1 MLYYGILSLSEEVW
15 ALAVTIK
22 TVTPGSPAAK
32 KKIRGGD
39 RLLSINGHAVSD
51 VLDYRFYLSEE
62 KLALEI
68 EKDGKVKKIK
78 IRKSETDDIG
88 LGFETYLMDRQH
100 ACKNKCVFC
109 FVDQLPEGLRDSLYF
124 KDDDSRLSFLF
135 GNYITLTNMSED
147 EIDRIINMHISPV
160 NISVH
165 TMNPELRVEMMKN
178 PNAGTSLRF
187 IKKLADAGI
196 TLNTQLVLCPGIND
210 GAELEYSLD
219 ELAKLTPSVQSIAAV
234 PVGITCHREGLAN
247 LRLFTPEEAGRVID
261 TIDAFNKNLVE
272 KGGYGIAYAADEFFI
287 QAERPIPGENYYGD
301 YPQLENGVGLWSLF
315 KSEFMQALENAP
327 AGAVSQKRTITWATG
342 AAAYPLVCELA
353 AAAQKKYENLRIDI
367 YKVANK
373 LFGSTVTVA
382 GLLSGKDYFDTLKDV
397 PLGHKVIIP
406 EVSLRK
412 DDNRFLDDMTLSQLQ
427 QALGVRVCPVP
438 NDGAVLLSE
447 LIEDETRN

>member
-1 MLYYGILSLSEEVW
+1 M
-15 ALAVTIK
+15 AVRIES
-22 TVTPGSPAAK
+22 VTPGSVAQK
-32 KKIRGGD
+32 KHICGGD
-39 RLLSINGHAVSD
+39 TLLSINGHTISD
-51 VLDYRFYLSEE
+51 VLDYRFYLNES
-62 KLALEI
+62 KLVLEV

-78 IRKSETDDIG
+78 IRKDEADDIG
-88 LGFETYLMDRQH
+88 LEFRTYLMDSQH

-147 EIDRIINMHISPV
+147 EIDRIITMHISPI

-187 IKKLADAGI
+187 IRKLADAGI

-210 GAELEYSLD
+210 GAELDYSLS
-219 ELAKLTPSVQSIAAV
+219 ELAKLIPAVQSIAAV
-234 PVGITCHREGLAN
+234 PVGITCHRQGLAN

-261 TIDAFNKNLVE
+261 TIDEFNRTLTEN
-272 KGGYGIAYAADEFFI
+272 GGYPVAYAADEFFI
-287 QAERPIPGENYYGD
+287 QAQRPIPGENYYGD
-301 YPQLENGVGLWSLF
+301 YPQLENGVGLWSLL
-315 KSEFMQALENAP
+315 KSEFMQALESAP
-327 AGAVSQKRTITWATG
+327 SPAVSQKRKITWATG
-342 AAAYPLVCELA
+342 VAAYPLVCELA
-353 AAAQKKYENLRIDI
+353 KAAQNKFENLQID
-367 YKVANK
+367 VCEVRNR
-373 LFGSTVTVA
+373 LFGPTVTVA

-397 PLGHKVIIP
+397 SLGQKIIIP

-412 DDNRFLDDMTLSQLQ
+412 EDDRFLDDMTLSQLQ
-427 QALGVRVCPVP
+427 QALGVKVSPVP

-447 LIEDETRN
+447 LIED

>member
-1 MLYYGILSLSEEVW
+1 M
-15 ALAVTIK
+15 AVTIES
-22 TVTPGSPAAK
+22 VSPGSPAAE
-32 KKIRGGD
+32 KKIHSGD
-39 RLLSINGHAVSD
+39 ILLSINGHAISD
-51 VLDYRFYLSEE
+51 VLDYRFYLNEE
-62 KLALEI
+62 KLVLEV
-68 EKDGKVKKIK
+68 EKGGKVKKIK
-78 IRKSETDDIG
+78 IKKDESDDIG
-88 LGFETYLMDRQH
+88 LEFGTYLMDRKH

-196 TLNTQLVLCPGIND
+196 VLNTQLVLCPGIND
-210 GAELEYSLD
+210 GAELEYSLA
-219 ELAKLTPSVQSIAAV
+219 ELEKLTPSVQSIAAV

-261 TIDAFNKNLVE
+261 TIDDFNRRHIE
-272 KGGYGIAYAADEFFI
+272 KGGYTLAYAADEFFI
-287 QAERPIPGENYYGD
+287 QAQRPIPGENYYGD

-315 KSEFMQALENAP
+315 KSEFTQALENEP
-327 AGAVSQKRTITWATG
+327 GDAVRQPRRITWATG
-342 AAAYPLVCELA
+342 VAAYPLVCELA
-353 AAAQKKYENLRIDI
+353 EMAQNKFDNLQIDI
-367 YKVANK
+367 YKVTNR

-382 GLLSGKDYFDTLKDV
+382 GLLSGKDYFDTLKDA
-397 PLGHKVIIP
+397 PLGQKIIIP

-412 DDNRFLDDMTLSQLQ
+412 DDSRFLDDMTLQQLQ

-447 LIEDETRN
+447 LIED